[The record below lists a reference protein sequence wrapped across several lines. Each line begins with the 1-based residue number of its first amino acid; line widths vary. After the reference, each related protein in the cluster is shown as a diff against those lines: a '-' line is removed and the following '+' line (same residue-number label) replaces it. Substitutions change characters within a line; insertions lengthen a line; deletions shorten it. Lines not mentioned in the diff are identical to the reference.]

1 MSATTLLVLG
11 GTSFVGRAL
20 VTEALADG
28 HQVSVFN
35 RGMTNPDLFP
45 NVEKLRGD
53 RTSDLSALSGR
64 RWDVAVDVAGYEP
77 GVVQRSVDTLAE
89 SVDRYVFVSTLSVY
103 KDHSTTEAQREA
115 ARLLD
120 IDHVVDPGELYGA
133 RKAACER
140 VVLEAFGPRATIA
153 RAGLIVGPHDR
164 TTRFVAWPRR
174 MAEGGTVLAPGRPD
188 DPLQFIDVRDLA
200 AWLLRAAVLGTPGV
214 FNVTGPETRF
224 QELLEACRHPDVEA
238 ELVWVPSTELLAAG
252 LDPWMGVPLWIAA
265 PGWEA
270 ANRVDIALAMSA
282 GLTHRPLTETI
293 RGAMTHPGDDG
304 SRVLSVEAE
313 RELLRGRGR

>member
-1 MSATTLLVLG
+1 MLVLG

-28 HQVSVFN
+28 HQVAVFN
-35 RGMTNPDLFP
+35 RGLTNPDLFP

-64 RWDVAVDVAGYEP
+64 EWDVAVDVAGYDP
-77 GVVQRSVDTLAE
+77 GIVRRSVDTLAK
-89 SVDRYVFVSTLSVY
+89 SVGRYVFVSTLSVY
-103 KDHSTTEAQREA
+103 ADHSTTEAQREA

-120 IDHVVDPGELYGA
+120 IGHVADASELYGA
-133 RKAACER
+133 RKAGCER
-140 VVLEAFGPRATIA
+140 VVLETFGPRATIA

-164 TTRFVAWPRR
+164 TNRFVAWPRR
-174 MAEGGTVLAPGRPD
+174 MAEGGSVLAPGSPE

-200 AWLLRAAVLGTPGV
+200 VWLVRAAVLGTPGI
-214 FNVTGPETRF
+214 FNVTGPEARF
-224 QELLEACRHPDVEA
+224 QELLEACRHREVES
-238 ELVWVPSTELLAAG
+238 ELFWVPSIELLAAG
-252 LDPWMGVPLWIAA
+252 VDPWMGVPLWIAA
-265 PGWEA
+265 TGWEA

-293 RGAMTHPGDDG
+293 RGAMAHPGDDG
-304 SRVLSVEAE
+304 SRALSVEAE
-313 RELLRGRGR
+313 RELLRGRVPLR